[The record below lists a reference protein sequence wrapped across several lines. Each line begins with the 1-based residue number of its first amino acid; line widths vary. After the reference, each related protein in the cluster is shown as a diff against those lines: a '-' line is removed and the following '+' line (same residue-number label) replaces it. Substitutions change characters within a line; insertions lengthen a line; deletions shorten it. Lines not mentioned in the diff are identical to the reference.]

1 MKRINDDNFKA
12 GLNAKLEDLF
22 TAETKEEL
30 DRAMAAI
37 SRDLQSYANIRK
49 EIIEFNEL
57 YAYFQNVETN

>member
-12 GLNAKLEDLF
+12 GINSKLEDLF
-22 TAETKEEL
+22 TAETKEDL
-30 DRAMAAI
+30 DRAMAHI
-37 SRDLQSYANIRK
+37 NRDLQTYANIRK